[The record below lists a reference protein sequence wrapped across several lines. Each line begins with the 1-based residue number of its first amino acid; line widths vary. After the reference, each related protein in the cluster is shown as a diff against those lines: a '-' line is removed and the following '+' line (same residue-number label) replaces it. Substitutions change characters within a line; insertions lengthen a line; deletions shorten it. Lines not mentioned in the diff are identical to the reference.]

1 MMHYPKAGKGKKWT
15 IKELSAISSDWKGDS
30 ISDGE
35 GLTGEVRVAKNN
47 DISIRF
53 KYAFKWQ
60 QKLSWFSCGTYPD
73 TDMLTIRQNRDE
85 AKSIIAKG
93 IDPRV
98 KKQADKIIAQQEAMA
113 VIAEAKELE
122 RSNLTFTDMFNEW
135 IANGV
140 ARQDSNQEINRLFQ
154 KDVLPLIGSIP
165 IKEITESN
173 IRLIYKGVLE
183 RGTAL
188 NPRNRSLVR
197 LAADIRQLFKWADAR
212 QPWRSLLIEGNPALL
227 VDEKKL
233 LHTDYIEERD
243 RILSPDEIIQLDKL
257 IKLEE
262 IQYVKAID
270 KRSANKP
277 LNVSTQCAIWLCL
290 STLCRI
296 GELLM
301 ARWSDIDFTNKEWF
315 IPRENVKSTRGKKQ
329 DHLVFLSDF
338 SVKQLKRLYEESGHT
353 EWCFPSKDGSSH
365 VDVKS
370 VSKRI
375 GDRQVKFK
383 DRTKKS
389 SQRRHDN
396 SLAVGEREWTP
407 HDLRRTGAT
416 MMQELGI
423 DLNIIDRCQN
433 HVLAGSKVRRHYL
446 KYEYK
451 EEKTKAWD
459 KLGGRLQEILK
470 ASNFHIE

>member
-15 IKELSAISSDWKGDS
+15 VKELSAISSDWKGDY

-47 DISIRF
+47 DISIKF

-60 QKLSWFSCGTYPD
+60 QKLSWFSCGTYPS
-73 TDMLTIRQNRDE
+73 TDMHTIRQNRDE
-85 AKSIIAKG
+85 AKAIIAKG

-98 KKQADKIIAQQEAMA
+98 KKQADKIIAQQKVTA
-113 VIAEAKELE
+113 VIEEAKALE
-122 RSNLTFTDMFNEW
+122 RSNLTFADMFNEW
-135 IANGV
+135 ITNGV
-140 ARQDSNQEINRLFQ
+140 ARQDGNQEINRLFQ
-154 KDVLPLIGSIP
+154 KDVLPLIGFIP
-165 IKEITESN
+165 IKEITESD

-188 NPRNRSLVR
+188 NPRNRSLMR

-212 QPWRSLLIEGNPALL
+212 QPWRSLLIEGNPAIL

-262 IQYVKAID
+262 IQYVEAID

-301 ARWSDIDFTNKEWF
+301 ARWSDIDFISKEWF

-338 SVKQLKRLYEESGHT
+338 AVKQLKRLYEESGHT

-396 SLAVGEREWTP
+396 SLAVGDREWTP

-446 KYEYK
+446 KYDYK
-451 EEKTKAWD
+451 DEKTHAWA
-459 KLGGRLQEILK
+459 KLGEKLQSILDK
-470 ASNFHIE
+470 SSPIHE

>member
-15 IKELSAISSDWKGDS
+15 IKELDSIPVEWKGDS

-35 GLTGEVRVAKNN
+35 GLTGEVRLSKNN

-60 QKLSWFSCGTYPD
+60 QKVSWFACGTYPD
-73 TDMLTIRQNRDE
+73 TDMLTIRQNRDT
-85 AKSIIAKG
+85 AKATIAQG
-93 IDPRV
+93 VDPRV
-98 KKQADKIIAQQEAMA
+98 KKQADKIVAQHEAMK
-113 VIAEAKELE
+113 VISDAKELE
-122 RSNLTFTDMFNEW
+122 RSNLTFSDMFNEW
-135 IANGV
+135 VKNGV
-140 ARQDSNQEINRLFQ
+140 ARQDSNQEILRLFS
-154 KDVLPLIGSIP
+154 KDVLLTLGAIP
-165 IKEITESN
+165 IKAITESD
-173 IRLIYKGVLE
+173 IRSVYQNVLK
-183 RGTAL
+183 RGTAH
-188 NPRNRSLVR
+188 NPRNRTLVK
-197 LAADIRQLFKWADAR
+197 LAADMRQLFKWADAR
-212 QPWRSLLIEGNPALL
+212 QPWRSLLVEGNPALL

-233 LHTDYIEERD
+233 LHENYTEERD
-243 RILSPDEIIQLDKL
+243 RILTPAEIIQLDQL
-257 IKLEE
+257 IKIEA
-262 IQYVKAID
+262 IQYSQATD
-270 KRSANKP
+270 KRSADKP
-277 LNVSTQCAIWLCL
+277 LNESTQCAIWLCL

-301 ARWSDIDFTNKEWF
+301 TRWSEVNFETKEWF

-329 DHLVFLSDF
+329 DHRVFLSDF
-338 SVKQLKRLYEESGHT
+338 SLKQFKRLYEESGHT
-353 EWCFPSKDGSSH
+353 EWCFPSKDLTSH

-396 SLAVGEREWTP
+396 SLAVGDREWTP

-423 DLNIIDRCQN
+423 DINIIDRCQN

-451 EEKTKAWD
+451 EEKTKAWGL
-459 KLGGRLQEILK
+459 LGSRLEEILAMSSK
-470 ASNFHIE
+470 ET